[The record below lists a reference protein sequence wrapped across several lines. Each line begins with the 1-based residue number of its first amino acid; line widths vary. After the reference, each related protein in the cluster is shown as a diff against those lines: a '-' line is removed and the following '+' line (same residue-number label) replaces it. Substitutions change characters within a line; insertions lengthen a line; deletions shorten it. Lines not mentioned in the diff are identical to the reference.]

1 MLPAFADRV
10 PYNAI
15 VVELEEGP
23 FVVSNLVDHDDADLV
38 VGRAVEVTFADIDA
52 ELTLPQFRPA
62 APSPSAGRVGPA
74 GPDEG
79 P

>member
-23 FVVSNLVDHDDADLV
+23 YVVSNLVDHDDADLV
-38 VGRAVEVTFADIDA
+38 VGRAVEVMFADIDS

-62 APSPSAGRVGPA
+62 ASSPPAGRVRTGWARLGP
-74 GPDEG
+74 
-79 P
+79 